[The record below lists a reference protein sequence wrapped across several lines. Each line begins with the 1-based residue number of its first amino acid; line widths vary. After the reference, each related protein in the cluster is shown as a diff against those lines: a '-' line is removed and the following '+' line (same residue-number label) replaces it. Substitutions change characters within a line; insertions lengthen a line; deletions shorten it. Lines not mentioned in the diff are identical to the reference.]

1 VFITAHTRRHSWLG
15 MIVLLAV
22 LATLLPPQRVS
33 AQTIP
38 PFPIINMT
46 REELNEHIYL
56 AWSRSRT
63 SHGKKGTFAER
74 QIQALLVADQL
85 LSDASLYDAD
95 VIIKQAEAL
104 HERYIQRLGPRGAD
118 PAYRDSLPMSTV
130 SEAVLTAALETPVFR
145 DDVRRVYDRI
155 RKVATASLSDPDHKV
170 IGPATRA
177 FYKTITDQNVLSN
190 AYGTLLDEKLE
201 QGAKRANAKAFVKA
215 WDATIGTLFGVKLEG
230 FDAKTFI
237 AEHPGAVPSEI
248 ENAIRPDGSLE
259 ISLEDLNKLALQEFG
274 KINASI
280 DDMQKTLVSITKQQ
294 GELVAFMKDQQK
306 RQALQEQADAK
317 DKQHKLLIDAA
328 TSSVSIIST
337 LVGFKNPKLAKQ
349 ISTVGQSLIK
359 IGDSVRSY
367 LKTVS
372 TLSTLGASLS
382 TVVMTGNVLGAVMSI
397 VSLFGPQEPPIEQTI
412 LEEIGKLRQQVNE
425 LRVEMHTRFDQVDKQ
440 LNTIYTTMHER
451 FNQIDIQLG
460 KINGSLA
467 EIQQSLL
474 TLSLALNR
482 MERNNFEYFDALG
495 RRPLREAL
503 NGALGYKQRTGL
515 DMPYQPDFVNYENFF
530 HTWGTV
536 NALDSLSAGPAQRD
550 YSDAAVLGEL
560 NAAPLDANLN
570 YLNGWLVAHGMQPFA
585 NKRLASPRD
594 WTFASRAYA
603 DLGLEWPEHF
613 RRIDPQRQ
621 AALDAVG
628 KDLELAMQNI
638 STMLTPNGP
647 QGNGPL
653 FTALTSYYNA
663 KLEALDGA
671 LVQSEAAYVKDLQNQ
686 LDRTTPFDLYGGLD
700 QSLAS
705 RPADFKTMSCG
716 GQVPEPFAT
725 PNNLKNAVPNYNRVA
740 LADYLAVTPLLVCSY
755 AYLTDQFEFCQPTK
769 PTACEPYATPLVQ
782 ISVRSNS
789 VELVKVTTKGFP
801 VPVSGGVQAVLIR
814 HWDTYFKPKFEKELE
829 TPALAEA
836 QALAPA
842 ALQQLENVDGEL
854 AGKLAE
860 LQRVYASRVLG
871 ELNRGPLQAR
881 TVELAGAKKLFESF
895 VTLGFQRAINDDDFM
910 RSLLFGNE
918 SLVDDQQVA
927 LAYATPLSTTLAATQ
942 AISEAQLTVNPRVEL
957 LETGLKRREALGNLL
972 SDYLGNISTENYA
985 EDSALIGNTR
995 FDMVLARAFANP
1007 GAPLP
1012 PAPGQSRALFLP
1024 LLRR

>member
-22 LATLLPPQRVS
+22 LATLLPPQRAS
-33 AQTIP
+33 AQLT
-38 PFPIINMT
+38 FPLT
-46 REELNEHIYL
+46 REETNRVFYEWYVAQLPNGGKGLHIEKAIAGRLINNTSLPTNEMTDRLEELN
-56 AWSRSRT
+56 A
-63 SHGKKGTFAER
+63 
-74 QIQALLVADQL
+74 
-85 LSDASLYDAD
+85 
-95 VIIKQAEAL
+95 
-104 HERYIQRLGPRGAD
+104 RYYKLLGPHGAD
-118 PAYRDSLPMSTV
+118 PEYRNSLPPTKLSQAMFNAAIQTPDFKDEVVTV
-130 SEAVLTAALETPVFR
+130 FHELKQHDLDLRAIEYEGYSPQERAAYQAVAQEDAMNDAFHTLF
-145 DDVRRVYDRI
+145 DDVIDKALVRAKTDGQFSQVWDKYFAPD
-155 RKVATASLSDPDHKV
+155 SGLS
-170 IGPATRA
+170 IET
-177 FYKTITDQNVLSN
+177 
-190 AYGTLLDEKLE
+190 
-201 QGAKRANAKAFVKA
+201 
-215 WDATIGTLFGVKLEG
+215 
-230 FDAKTFI
+230 FDAKTFLASYPDAPI
-237 AEHPGAVPSEI
+237 PSGIRNAVGA
-248 ENAIRPDGSLE
+248 DGSLQ
-259 ISLEDLNKLALQEFG
+259 ISLGDLQNLAKDEFG

-280 DDMQKTLVSITKQQ
+280 DDMQKTLVTLSKQQ
-294 GELVAFMKDQQK
+294 GELVDFMKDQQK
-306 RQALQEQADAK
+306 RQAAQALAEAK
-317 DKQHKLLIDAA
+317 AKEHKLRLDAA
-328 TSSVSIIST
+328 NSALSIVTT
-337 LVGFKNPKLAKQ
+337 LVGFKDPKLAKQ

-359 IGDSVRSY
+359 IGDSIHGWM
-367 LKTVS
+367 KTVS

-440 LNTIYTTMHER
+440 LNTIYTTMHDR

-482 MERNNFEYFDALG
+482 MERNNVEYLDALG
-495 RRPLREAL
+495 RRPLREAM

-515 DMPYQPDFVNYENFF
+515 DMPYQPDFVNYENAF
-530 HTWGTV
+530 HTWGTI
-536 NALDSLSAGPAQRD
+536 NAFDALSAGPTQRD
-550 YSDAAVLGEL
+550 FSDAAVLGEL

-603 DLGLEWPEHF
+603 ELGLEWPEHF

-628 KDLELAMQNI
+628 KDLELAMQTI

-653 FTALTSYYNA
+653 FTALNAYYNA

-671 LVQSEAAYVKDLQNQ
+671 LVQNEAAYVKDLQNQ

-705 RPADFKTMSCG
+705 QPADFKTMSCG
-716 GQVPEPFAT
+716 GQVSNPFAT
-725 PNNLKNAVPNYNRVA
+725 PDNLKNVVPNYNRVA
-740 LADYLAVTPLLVCSY
+740 LADYLAVTPLLVCSH
-755 AYLTDQFEFCQPTK
+755 AYFTDQFEFCQPTK

-782 ISVRSNS
+782 ISVRSNF
-789 VELVKVTTKGFP
+789 VELIKVTTTGFP

-814 HWDTYFKPKFEKELE
+814 HWDTYFKPKFEKQLE

-836 QALAPA
+836 QELAPA
-842 ALQQLENVDGEL
+842 ALQQLESVDGEL

-871 ELNRGPLQAR
+871 ELNRGTLQTRA
-881 TVELAGAKKLFESF
+881 VELAGAKKLFESF
-895 VTLGFQRAINDDDFM
+895 VTLGFQRAVENDDFLH
-910 RSLLFGNE
+910 SLLFGNE
-918 SLVDDQQVA
+918 ALIDDQQVA
-927 LAYATPLSTTLAATQ
+927 LAYAVPLSTTLAATQ
-942 AISEAQLTVNPRVEL
+942 AISEAQLTINPRDGL
-957 LETGLKRREALGNLL
+957 LEKGQKRQEALGSLL

-985 EDSALIGNTR
+985 EDSPMISNAR
-995 FDMVLARAFANP
+995 FDMVLAKVFADP
-1007 GAPLP
+1007 DAPLP
-1012 PAPGQSRALFLP
+1012 PAPGQSRAVFLP